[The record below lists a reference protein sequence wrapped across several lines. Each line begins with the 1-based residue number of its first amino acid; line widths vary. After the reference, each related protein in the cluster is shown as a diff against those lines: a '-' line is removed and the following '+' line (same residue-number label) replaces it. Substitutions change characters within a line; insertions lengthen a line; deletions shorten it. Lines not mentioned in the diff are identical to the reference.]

1 MRKKLK
7 KIFCLTLVLI
17 ISLMPGLSVS
27 AATITIEN
35 SNQSIDSIDCP
46 FTEITDGIDY
56 ENLAQYLIQL
66 PTDSKELI
74 IPVKMAAKGISYM
87 YFYDK
92 NYADTSFGD
101 ILADENSYSD
111 MYFQLYQDSTCTDS
125 SLVDEEYSESLY
137 GLNLVSLN
145 VPSQGTYYIKITLAN
160 DIKNEN
166 SIFILN
172 AFGVSGENR
181 VLQNGVTSLTGAIND
196 KPIYYKLKAPNDGYI
211 TLDFLEDVEYTWN
224 NIKITLCDS
233 NKKVISKTINMNTHG
248 NKAIFAVSKGE
259 YFVSVS
265 ANSSYQDCIYEL
277 NSRFVQ
283 IKENSGSKLSNSK
296 KISLGKTIKGL
307 QTLGNT
313 KADWY
318 KFEVKKKKD
327 FSITL
332 NKYMTVGNMKFT
344 LYDKNKK
351 EVKYNSHEKD
361 NKVTY
366 IPSTQLSKG
375 TYYIKIEKTNQLDS
389 GYYSLTVK

>member
-145 VPSQGTYYIKITLAN
+145 VPSQGNYYIKITLAN

-166 SIFILN
+166 SIYILN
-172 AFGVSGENR
+172 AFGVSGEDR

-196 KPIYYKLKAPNDGYI
+196 KPIYYKLMAPNDGYI

-259 YFVSVS
+259 YYVSVS

-366 IPSTQLSKG
+366 IPSTKLSKG

-389 GYYSLTVK
+389 GYYSLMVK

>member
-145 VPSQGTYYIKITLAN
+145 VPSQGNYYIKITLAN

-166 SIFILN
+166 SIYILN
-172 AFGVSGENR
+172 AFGVSGEDR

-259 YFVSVS
+259 YYVSVS

-366 IPSTQLSKG
+366 IPSTKLSKG